1 MSFTE
6 NSEKLIKSFVKE
18 FENYCVKKTKTT
30 QNRTDKILKTFFNDI
45 KKAEQFVEISDKNK
59 KMQINVREIKSLKEL
74 PKTELMDSNFMP
86 GHIKD
91 DILYNILG
99 YMKTSININGVM
111 VNIYYGFFNK
121 SDFNSLK
128 KIKKEIYESIKII
141 KFCLMYSKLKTMKS
155 LNVYL
160 YLTKAEKK
168 IPKNPVLVL
177 GPNNCNSAV
186 TFACATNG
194 RLMIYRK
201 EEWKKVLIHELF
213 HSLCL
218 DFSGISYNKLKKNI
232 KKIFDVQS
240 DFEISE
246 SYSEFWATI
255 LNSCFISYNLLDDV
269 DDVDTFLLFT
279 DFCIQLERMFALF
292 QMIKLLHFMGL
303 RYTNLYKSDDLS
315 SGFRKILYKED
326 TNVLCY
332 YVIKTLLLFYND
344 DFLKWCMMNNN
355 NIIRFDK
362 SEQNLYKFY
371 KFIQEKYNTEF
382 FDSSVNK
389 MELFFKKM
397 RGPFVKNIHSNLVDT
412 SRMTICEN

>member
-59 KMQINVREIKSLKEL
+59 KMQINVKEIKSLKEL

>member
-30 QNRTDKILKTFFNDI
+30 QNRTDKILKTIFNDI
-45 KKAEQFVEISDKNK
+45 RKAEQFVEISDKNK
-59 KMQINVREIKSLKEL
+59 KMQINVKEIKSLKEL

-86 GHIKD
+86 GPIKD

-99 YMKTSININGVM
+99 YMKTSININGVI

-141 KFCLMYSKLKTMKS
+141 KFCLMYSKLKSMKS

-269 DDVDTFLLFT
+269 EDIDTFLLFT

-303 RYTNLYKSDDLS
+303 RYTNLYKSDELS

-362 SEQNLYKFY
+362 SEQNLDKFY

-397 RGPFVKNIHSNLVDT
+397 RAPFIKNIHSNLVDT

>member
-30 QNRTDKILKTFFNDI
+30 QNRTDKILKTIFNDI
-45 KKAEQFVEISDKNK
+45 RKAEQFVEISDKNK

-141 KFCLMYSKLKTMKS
+141 KFCLMYSKLKSMKS

-303 RYTNLYKSDDLS
+303 RYTNLYKSNELS

>member
-30 QNRTDKILKTFFNDI
+30 QNRTDKILKTIFNDI
-45 KKAEQFVEISDKNK
+45 RKAEQFVEISDKNK

-269 DDVDTFLLFT
+269 EDIDTFLLFT

-303 RYTNLYKSDDLS
+303 RYTNLYKSDELS

-362 SEQNLYKFY
+362 NEQNLDNFY
-371 KFIQEKYNTEF
+371 KFIREKYNTTF
-382 FDSSVNK
+382 FNSSINK

>member
-30 QNRTDKILKTFFNDI
+30 QNRTDKILKTIFNDI
-45 KKAEQFVEISDKNK
+45 RKAEQFVEISDKNK

-269 DDVDTFLLFT
+269 EDIDTFLLFT

-303 RYTNLYKSDDLS
+303 RYTNLYKSDELS

-362 SEQNLYKFY
+362 NEQNLDNFY
-371 KFIQEKYNTEF
+371 KFIREKYNTTF
-382 FDSSVNK
+382 FNSSINK

-397 RGPFVKNIHSNLVDT
+397 RGPFVKNIHSNLVVT

>member
-6 NSEKLIKSFVKE
+6 NSENLIKRFVNE

-30 QNRTDKILKTFFNDI
+30 QNRTDKILKTIFNDI

-59 KMQINVREIKSLKEL
+59 KMQINVKEIKSLKEL

-86 GHIKD
+86 EPIKD

-99 YMKTSININGVM
+99 YMKTSININGVI

-128 KIKKEIYESIKII
+128 KIKKEIYEAIKII
-141 KFCLMYSKLKTMKS
+141 TFCLMYSKLKSMKS

-269 DDVDTFLLFT
+269 EDIDTFLLFT

-303 RYTNLYKSDDLS
+303 RYTNLYKSDELS

-362 SEQNLYKFY
+362 SEQNLDKFY
-371 KFIQEKYNTEF
+371 KFIQEKYNTES

-397 RGPFVKNIHSNLVDT
+397 RAPFIKNIHSNLVDT